1 MGTEKKMKSFISFD
15 SFFSEEV
22 TYRRKGWV
30 NVNGKMVLAAFRG
43 RSIRPYHD
51 EMVAK
56 NPTKFASGKTIEKRF
71 AELYGFELG
80 DDESDSMWND
90 IKSGEVDRDSTL
102 DGIMNSLGWFR
113 VVFDEAIC
121 SIETN
126 NKMQA
131 QKVAAVVNK
140 KLDFDKQIG
149 WIQIY
154 ERGSLDRDPVTI
166 TNADDFE
173 TYARTG
179 RVPQRTK
186 IGATMAMFR
195 GESVSEQI
203 VKGELIKGWMTPRG
217 KLVVYPRNSKQEY
230 HLQILTQL
238 IPYEKM
244 RPHMGEF
251 IGSEHLKFIEKMQK
265 DGTSDFKDEQIKELV
280 EREYQRVYKMWAT
293 GRVDSDRNVEGKFV
307 DMGWV
312 KIVIDR
318 NQYGMSAIEG
328 SDRQV
333 LKCAKKL
340 DKMFGGWE
348 GFGTKSM
355 MISSK
360 TSVSRIGSAIRD
372 SAGWDHYL
380 KTGQVRRQTEIGRK
394 MSQFREQM
402 DPREHVKKK
411 GDKYVVVAKSGKISA
426 EFDNKKDAEDYAVK
440 NHKKIMKEKY
450 QFLLPDYPEQIAS
463 DQDEG
468 EWAMGD
474 PEVPIKW
481 TGDHKKV
488 YKDVMKDRKKKNP
501 KYKEPEKTMLEAWS
515 ERYKRRIDCSNP
527 RGFSQRAHCA
537 GRRKRTYEDVGG
549 VKYGFSDYFT
559 IQVRR

>member
-1 MGTEKKMKSFISFD
+1 MKSFISFN
-15 SFFSEEV
+15 SFFSEEIK
-22 TYRRKGWV
+22 YRRKGWV

-56 NPTKFASGKTIEKRF
+56 NPTKFAPGKTIEKRF
-71 AELYGFELG
+71 AELYGFQLG
-80 DDESDSMWND
+80 DEESDSMWND

-131 QKVAAVVNK
+131 QKVAAVVNR

-195 GESVSEQI
+195 GESVNE
-203 VKGELIKGWMTPRG
+203 E
-217 KLVVYPRNSKQEY
+217 
-230 HLQILTQL
+230 
-238 IPYEKM
+238 
-244 RPHMGEF
+244 
-251 IGSEHLKFIEKMQK
+251 
-265 DGTSDFKDEQIKELV
+265 
-280 EREYQRVYKMWAT
+280 
-293 GRVDSDRNVEGKFV
+293 
-307 DMGWV
+307 
-312 KIVIDR
+312 
-318 NQYGMSAIEG
+318 
-328 SDRQV
+328 
-333 LKCAKKL
+333 
-340 DKMFGGWE
+340 
-348 GFGTKSM
+348 
-355 MISSK
+355 
-360 TSVSRIGSAIRD
+360 
-372 SAGWDHYL
+372 
-380 KTGQVRRQTEIGRK
+380 
-394 MSQFREQM
+394 M

-440 NHKKIMKEKY
+440 NHKNIMKEKY
-450 QFLLPDYPEQIAS
+450 QFMLPDFPEQIPAGE
-463 DQDEG
+463 DEG

-474 PEVPIKW
+474 PAVPIKW
-481 TGDHKKV
+481 TGDHKKM
-488 YKDVMKDRKKKNP
+488 YKDVMKHRKKMNP
-501 KYKEPEKTMLEAWS
+501 KYKEPEKTMLEGWS
-515 ERYKRRIDCSNP
+515 EKYKRRIDCSNP

-537 GRRKRTYEDVGG
+537 GRKKRTYEDVGG

-559 IQVRR
+559 LQVRR